1 MGVTGTLVA
10 AESLSVKCRICG
22 RHALRGAK
30 LCAQCKA
37 ALKRA
42 RQVPTVVSQF
52 LPLSVSGLVSNR
64 RDGGRRRAS
73 PARRALWFAVP
84 TVPGT
89 WGACAAIVIFGMAV
103 AVTGYFAVQEIDDN
117 PDRVGNIAIGFHE
130 PVADPHSARASET
143 AETPVSRP
151 PAETNETAPD
161 AYAGAARALTPAP
174 VAPKPYS
181 RIAVADWKA
190 ARPGLPSSDAR
201 PQTPS
206 GESEAPQGLAGEAGG
221 SAPMATVASAAI
233 ADAPSVPDRWQ
244 AMNAELARCSREN
257 FIAGVLCDQRTRW
270 QYCEGYWGQ
279 VPQCRA
285 AIRLDGGH

>member
-22 RHALRGAK
+22 RHAPRGAK

-42 RQVPTVVSQF
+42 RQVPTVVSRF
-52 LPLSVSGLVSNR
+52 LPLSVSGLVSNG

-73 PARRALWFAVP
+73 PALHAPWFAVP

-89 WGACAAIVIFGMAV
+89 WGACTAIALFGMAV
-103 AVTGYFAVQEIDDN
+103 AVTGYFAVQEIEDDAN
-117 PDRVGNIAIGFHE
+117 RVGAVAVGLHA
-130 PVADPHSARASET
+130 PVAEPRSAPAT
-143 AETPVSRP
+143 GITETPASRT
-151 PAETNETAPD
+151 PAETDETAPD

-181 RIAVADWKA
+181 RIVAADSKA
-190 ARPGLPSSDAR
+190 ARPGLPSSDAG

-206 GESEAPQGLAGEAGG
+206 GESEAARGLADEAGA

-270 QYCEGYWGQ
+270 QYCEGYWGH